1 MKSTWKWGLS
11 ALGVAL
17 LSACAS
23 HSDIHSAQTRLDAK
37 AWGLEEGALAEAT
50 AQPSWWLPLG
60 DPQLNALM
68 DLALSGHP
76 SLQVVA
82 ARAARAQA
90 QLAMQQGVD
99 APQLQ
104 AQATAARRRYTANGL
119 YPDPIAGNIYNDGTL
134 QLEGSWELDLFG
146 KQRAVI
152 ESALG
157 QDKAAEADVQSARVV
172 LSTQV
177 ARAYVQ
183 LGRLLAQKAVLQRT
197 LAQREEMLSLV
208 AQRVKGGLDTKVELR
223 QGEGALPEV
232 RQQIEAMDEQIAWSR
247 HALAALTAQPPS
259 ATAALTPQ
267 LNTLQALALPH
278 NLPVDLLGTRADI
291 VAARWRAEASGH
303 AVEAARAEFY
313 PNIDLTA
320 YAGFN
325 ALMLDQVL
333 YGSSRQWGILPAIHL
348 PILDGDRRRANLRGT
363 VADQDVAVANYN
375 QTVMDAVKDVVDQL
389 SSLASI
395 ARQQR
400 EQAQAQTSAESAYDL
415 AVQRYRA
422 GLGSYLVVLSAESAV
437 LNQRRLQVDLQA
449 RTLDAQLA
457 LVRALGGQLGQPT
470 GSTPHASLTHQNLN
484 SQSGD
489 RS

>member
-1 MKSTWKWGLS
+1 MTRTWKWGLP
-11 ALGVAL
+11 ALTVAL

-23 HSDIHSAQTRLDAK
+23 HSDIQPSQQRLDAG
-37 AWGLEEGALAEAT
+37 AWGLSEPSQGEVAAGTAWWQSLGDAQLSALIDQALA
-50 AQPSWWLPLG
+50 
-60 DPQLNALM
+60 
-68 DLALSGHP
+68 GHP
-76 SLQVVA
+76 SLQVAA
-82 ARAARAQA
+82 ARAKRAQA
-90 QLAMQQGVD
+90 QLEMQQGVD
-99 APQLQ
+99 EPHLQ
-104 AQATAARRRYTANGL
+104 AQATVARRRYSANGL
-119 YPDPIAGNIYNDGTL
+119 YPYPIAGNIYNDGTL

-152 ESALG
+152 ESAMG
-157 QDKAAEADVQSARVV
+157 QGKAAEADAQSARVV

-183 LGRLLAQKAVLQRT
+183 LARQLAQKGVLQRT
-197 LAQREEMLSLV
+197 LAQREEMLKLV
-208 AQRVKGGLDTKVELR
+208 GQRFRGGLDTKVELR
-223 QGEGALPEV
+223 QGEGALPEI
-232 RQQIEAMDEQIAWSR
+232 RQQIEAVDEQIAWSR

-259 ATAALTPQ
+259 ATAELTPG
-267 LNTLQALALPH
+267 LDGLKGLSTPKA
-278 NLPVDLLGTRADI
+278 LPVDLLGTRADI

-325 ALMLDQVL
+325 ALTLDHVL

-363 VADQDVAVANYN
+363 VADEDVAVANYN
-375 QTVMDAVKDVVDQL
+375 QTVIDAVKDVVDQL

-395 ARQQR
+395 TRQQQ

-422 GLGSYLVVLSAESAV
+422 GLGNYLIVLSAESAV
-437 LNQRRLQVDLQA
+437 LSQRRLKVDLQA
-449 RTLDAQLA
+449 RELDVQLA
-457 LVRALGGQLGQPT
+457 LVRSLGGQYGQT
-470 GSTPHASLTHQNLN
+470 STTPHASAPQQNLTQ
-484 SQSGD
+484 QSGD